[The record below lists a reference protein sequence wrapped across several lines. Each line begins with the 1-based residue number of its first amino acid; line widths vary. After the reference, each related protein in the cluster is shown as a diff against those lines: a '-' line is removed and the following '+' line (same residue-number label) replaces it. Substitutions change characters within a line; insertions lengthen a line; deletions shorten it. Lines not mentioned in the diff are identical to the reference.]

1 MGTNKKLK
9 KGNYGSICQLQAVIV
24 SSWQLLAVFTPFS
37 AIMSSNIRL
46 KKVCQHCGN
55 IFTARTTVTKYCS
68 DACSKRAYKKRL
80 REEKVEKSQERSR
93 EDLLAP
99 VAVVPHENQKVF
111 SKELVNI
118 RELSMITSLS
128 ERTLFRLIKDKRF
141 PKMKVGDRLVF
152 NKDAVINY
160 LNYKYGSV

>member
-1 MGTNKKLK
+1 
-9 KGNYGSICQLQAVIV
+9 
-24 SSWQLLAVFTPFS
+24 
-37 AIMSSNIRL
+37 MSSNIRL

-68 DACSKRAYKKRL
+68 DVCSKRAYKERVK
-80 REEKVEKSQERSR
+80 EEKVRRARERTR
-93 EDLLAP
+93 EEMLTP
-99 VAVVPHENQKVF
+99 VPALSNESQKVF

-160 LNYKYGSV
+160 LNFKYGSV